1 MRHTSGQKLRT
12 LFIPLFLFG
21 LLAGIVLGAIVG
33 GVIIVHSIIEAASD
47 PELWAGWGPWGYG
60 LIPMIYGIAVGGV
73 VAIVPATGAL
83 LGLFLHSGN
92 VPFPSVNQQS
102 LAACL
107 GATIASAIPAA
118 ILVLSTDEGYTT
130 ITIGAGFILASSCVT
145 FLIVRKYLHN
155 LATHNEAT
163 MRMTRELS
171 ASR

>member
-21 LLAGIVLGAIVG
+21 LLAGVVFGAIAG
-33 GVIIVHSIIEAASD
+33 GVISVHSIIEAAND

-60 LIPMIYGIAVGGV
+60 LIPVIYGIAVGGV
-73 VAIVPATGAL
+73 VATVPATGAL

-92 VPFPSVNQQS
+92 VPFPSVNQQA

-107 GATIASAIPAA
+107 GSTIASAIPAA

-130 ITIGAGFILASSCVT
+130 ITIGAGFILVSSCIT
-145 FLIVRKYLHN
+145 FLIARKYQHY
-155 LATHNEAT
+155 LATRNEAT
-163 MRMTRELS
+163 IRMTRERS
-171 ASR
+171 ASH